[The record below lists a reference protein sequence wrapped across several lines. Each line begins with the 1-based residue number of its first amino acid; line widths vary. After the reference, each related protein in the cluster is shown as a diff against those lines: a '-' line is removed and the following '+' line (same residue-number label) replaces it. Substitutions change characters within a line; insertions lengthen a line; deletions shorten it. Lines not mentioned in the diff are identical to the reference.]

1 MHITATA
8 ISLNVEDVPASAAF
22 VKQHFGFHEQMSADG
37 FVSLAHD
44 GAGVNLIFLRTGLAS
59 LQPESLRS
67 QRAEGVLVAFVVD
80 DIDAEY
86 ARLTEAGVAITT
98 PIQTEPWGERF
109 FQVAD
114 PNGVILQLVQ
124 WVHGPEA
131 TG

>member
-1 MHITATA
+1 MHITASA
-8 ISLNVEDVPASAAF
+8 ISLNVADVSASAAF
-22 VKQHFGFHEQMSADG
+22 AQQHFGFREEMSADG
-37 FVSLAHD
+37 FVSLARD
-44 GAGVNLIFLRTGLAS
+44 DVGFNLIFLRSGLAS
-59 LQPESLRS
+59 LQPEVLRT

-86 ARLTEAGVAITT
+86 ARLTAAGVPITT

-109 FQVAD
+109 FQVTD

-124 WVHGPEA
+124 WMHEPGA